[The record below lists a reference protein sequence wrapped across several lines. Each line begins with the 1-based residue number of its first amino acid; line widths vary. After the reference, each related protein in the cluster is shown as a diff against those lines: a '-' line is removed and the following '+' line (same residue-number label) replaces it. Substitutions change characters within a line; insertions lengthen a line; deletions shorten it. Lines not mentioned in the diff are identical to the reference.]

1 MQPCGHWQLTHRN
14 SKNIWPVSSQLHA
27 CNTRKHRQ
35 NFPTKQGDTILER
48 NRQHFHGHTRK
59 HRKTKLSNKTYITLL
74 GNRQNFP
81 SRTKT
86 RWVGDISLMP
96 WTGEYWGPAEP
107 PPQPRQASHR
117 TEPDYDSLEDHCRCL
132 LKFSAWP
139 FTLIVHKMN
148 KLGHLKAHA
157 SWSGLPTLEFQ
168 SEGRVSE
175 FGWVVWILLWT
186 SRKC

>member
-1 MQPCGHWQLTHRN
+1 MLATLENIDKTFQRN
-14 SKNIWPVSSQLHA
+14 RETQFWREIDNIFTDTPE
-27 CNTRKHRQ
+27 NTERQ
-35 NFPTKQGDTILER
+35 NFPTKQ
-48 NRQHFHGHTRK
+48 
-59 HRKTKLSNKTYITLL
+59 TYTTLL

-157 SWSGLPTLEFQ
+157 S
-168 SEGRVSE
+168 
-175 FGWVVWILLWT
+175 
-186 SRKC
+186 